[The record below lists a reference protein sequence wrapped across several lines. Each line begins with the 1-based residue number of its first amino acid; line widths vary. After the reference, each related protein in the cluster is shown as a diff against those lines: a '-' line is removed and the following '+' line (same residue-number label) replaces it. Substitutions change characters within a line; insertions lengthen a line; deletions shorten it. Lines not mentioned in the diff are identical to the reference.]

1 MQTKTKIIH
10 LIGSL
15 NPGGVQTYI
24 LNISNY
30 DKVHN
35 IRREVWTLYQ
45 KEGSLYNEFLKK
57 NINVSSCQI
66 IPPDRNW
73 KPYLLWKK
81 FRYFAGI
88 FYLPRLFRKLQ
99 ESKPDLVILDEPV
112 RILTQFLA
120 ARLLKIPMI
129 WNIHA
134 EKSITKNKILFKWMY
149 KYFLKQKLTII
160 SDSKYILSKNLSY
173 MKDCLYPSFEKIPI
187 VHATVDFNSFLSISR
202 KLNINNSKE
211 DSVILGSIGR
221 LNWAKG
227 YDLLIKALSKIK
239 EEHPNFSLKIA
250 GDGPYRN
257 MLEGMIDRYCLRK
270 NIFILGELHYNDI
283 PKFLLSIDLYI
294 QPSISEGSPITLKE
308 AMASSL
314 PILASTAGG
323 IPEIIEHN
331 KTGILFESGNTVELE
346 KGLKKIINM
355 DNSLRTEMG
364 LRARK
369 NSLKNFDIKK
379 TAQTLNNIYNVVLK
393 NNYPI

>member
-30 DKVHN
+30 DKIYN
-35 IRREVWTLYQ
+35 ITREVWTLYQ
-45 KEGSLYNEFLKK
+45 KKGLLYTEFLKR
-57 NINVSSCQI
+57 NITASSCQI
-66 IPPDRNW
+66 VPADRNW
-73 KPYLLWKK
+73 RPYFLWKWL
-81 FRYFAGI
+81 RYFASV
-88 FYLPRLFRKLQ
+88 FYFLQLFRKLKI
-99 ESKPDLVILDEPV
+99 SKPDLVILDEPV
-112 RILTQFLA
+112 RILTQFFVL
-120 ARLLKIPMI
+120 RLLNIPMI

-134 EKSITKNKILFKWMY
+134 EKSLTKNKILFKWMY
-149 KYFLKQKLTII
+149 KYLLKKKLTII

-173 MKDCLYPSFEKIPI
+173 MKDCLYPNFDSIPI
-187 VHATVDFNSFLSISR
+187 VHATVNLNKFLSIN
-202 KLNINNSKE
+202 KKFNINNRKE
-211 DSVILGSIGR
+211 DSIIFGSIGR

-227 YDLLIKALSKIK
+227 YDLLIQALYKIK
-239 EEHPNFSLKIA
+239 EEHPNFYLKIA

-257 MLEGMIDRYCLRK
+257 MLENMIDQYDLRK
-270 NIFILGELHYNDI
+270 NILIIGELHYNDI

-331 KTGILFESGNTVELE
+331 ETGFLFENRNLLELE

-355 DNSLRTEMG
+355 DKSIRTRIG
-364 LRARK
+364 LKARK
-369 NSLKNFDIKK
+369 SSLKRFNIEK
-379 TAQTLNNIYNVVLK
+379 TAKTLNNIYIEALK
-393 NNYPI
+393 K